1 MTYTSDFLPLEDLPS
16 TSQLSP
22 RPEGRC
28 PPHRSAPANGCRCI
42 WSEARQMSPLSPP
55 SVFPELSLE
64 KSWNGTSGSSGKS
77 GTLTG
82 KALIFVFIATALEW
96 WPTCLLIDCRPS
108 ATGGGSE
115 RTKVIPNYA
124 TVHLSIW
131 NTHGS
136 HGAPT
141 CQKFIVQRVNNIHQ
155 VLEIW
160 LHLRHWGKLD
170 PRVCACS
177 GSDRYIGFKL
187 VGSNCNYPLVI

>member
-42 WSEARQMSPLSPP
+42 WSKAGQMSPP

-77 GTLTG
+77 NALTG
-82 KALIFVFIATALEW
+82 KALIFVFIATASEW

-108 ATGGGSE
+108 ATGGEVRKNQSHPKLCNCSSIYLKHSWIPWCPNLSEIHRSEGQQYPPSIGDLAASKALRKAGSSSLCLQW
-115 RTKVIPNYA
+115 KWSVF
-124 TVHLSIW
+124 L
-131 NTHGS
+131 
-136 HGAPT
+136 
-141 CQKFIVQRVNNIHQ
+141 
-155 VLEIW
+155 
-160 LHLRHWGKLD
+160 
-170 PRVCACS
+170 
-177 GSDRYIGFKL
+177 GFKL